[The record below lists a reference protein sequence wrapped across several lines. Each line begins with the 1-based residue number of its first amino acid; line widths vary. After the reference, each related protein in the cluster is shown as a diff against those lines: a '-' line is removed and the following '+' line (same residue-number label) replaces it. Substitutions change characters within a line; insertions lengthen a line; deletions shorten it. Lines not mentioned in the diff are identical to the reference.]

1 MTKRKPKD
9 GPKLITKTVWDINK
23 PKNTAEEIV
32 FAEEGF
38 RVDVLVAIHELML
51 AKKMDSHAVGAR
63 LGVEYGH
70 IEWLLGGQTVLTMAD
85 VARLFWALGEVP
97 VLMCERKDNG

>member
-9 GPKLITKTVWDINK
+9 GPRLITKPVWDINQ

-32 FAEEGF
+32 FAEESF
-38 RVDVLVAIHELML
+38 RVEVELSIHKLML
-51 AKKMDSHAVGAR
+51 EKKMDSHAVGAK
-63 LGVEYGH
+63 LGVDHHH
-70 IEWLLGGQTVLTMAD
+70 IEWLLDGQTVLTMAD

-97 VLMCERKDNG
+97 VLKCERKEK